1 MKYRKI
7 EVDEININKKLELN
21 LIQIAKWHNQTPKL
35 WIPNHKVSGA
45 DIDETVERIK
55 NTKAEDLFIAI
66 AEDDQDNIQ
75 GFIWAFKQEEPQDSV
90 MILSLYV
97 SESYRHNGVGTNLKL
112 LLEEWCRL
120 EGVKTIQTTVN
131 YKNNSMLM
139 LNQKLGYIPGMVYM
153 TKTL

>member
-7 EVDEININKKLELN
+7 EIDEININKKLELN
-21 LIQIAKWHNQTPKL
+21 LIQIAKWHNLAPKL

-45 DIDETVERIK
+45 DIDETVEKIK
-55 NTKAEDLFIAI
+55 NTKAEDLFIGI

-75 GFIWAFKQEEPQDSV
+75 GFIWALKQEESQDSV

-97 SESYRHNGVGTNLKL
+97 SKSYRHHGVGTNLKL

-139 LNQKLGYIPGMVYM
+139 LNQKLGYTPGMVYM